1 MKFNAFQMTSP
12 ASTLNMAISSPPT
25 PQQLS
30 HMTAAAAHPLG
41 SPPTSAAAVHQA
53 VLSRQQSP
61 IQAANPATIGVLSNG
76 TTQYYRANVCLNF
89 NLLISQKLKS

>member
-1 MKFNAFQMTSP
+1 MTSPAVVSP

-30 HMTAAAAHPLG
+30 HMTAVTAHPLS
-41 SPPTSAAAVHQA
+41 SPPTPGAAAATHQV

-61 IQAANPATIGVLSNG
+61 VQAANPATIGVLSNG
-76 TTQYYRANVCLNF
+76 TTQYYRANVCY
-89 NLLISQKLKS
+89 IYI